1 MSVPKRENEETLHYT
16 IVLVDNGLLF
26 PLDDIGTLT
35 RRHKKRQPI
44 IIHLHQQLIS
54 ENRSGIKMHLFTIQN
69 ITKTKTRMLEV
80 FKQTV
85 GEENSNKKY
94 LLPNHSNLLHTLLIW
109 WSDCVWS
116 VSVFSLSPQQ
126 PIVLLEVQSEP
137 TTNHPQTTGI
147 HTYIIV
153 HNKIFNLSLTSL
165 HQEDRRPRLP
175 FCSCSFSGKWTFYY
189 FENLF
194 ASARFVSISSS
205 RQSIN

>member
-1 MSVPKRENEETLHYT
+1 MSVPKRENEETVHYT

-116 VSVFSLSPQQ
+116 VSVFSLSTTAYCSSGSTERANNQ
-126 PIVLLEVQSEP
+126 PSP
-137 TTNHPQTTGI
+137 NNRY
-147 HTYIIV
+147 TYI
-153 HNKIFNLSLTSL
+153 HHRS
-165 HQEDRRPRLP
+165 Q
-175 FCSCSFSGKWTFYY
+175 
-189 FENLF
+189 
-194 ASARFVSISSS
+194 
-205 RQSIN
+205 